1 MKRIYACILIVAALL
16 AVSLYSSGRVRR
28 ALHRTSQLTWTV
40 LLKLYGRKIFPLH
53 GGHLPRVQNCAIPCG
68 KL

>member
-16 AVSLYSSGRVRR
+16 AVSLYGR
-28 ALHRTSQLTWTV
+28 RTSPPR
-40 LLKLYGRKIFPLH
+40 GR
-53 GGHLPRVQNCAIPCG
+53 HLPRVQNCAIPCG